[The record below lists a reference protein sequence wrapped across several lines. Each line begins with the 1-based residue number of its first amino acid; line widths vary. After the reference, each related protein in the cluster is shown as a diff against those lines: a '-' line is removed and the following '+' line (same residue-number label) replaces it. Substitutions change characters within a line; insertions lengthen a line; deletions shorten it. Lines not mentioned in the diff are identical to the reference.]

1 MMRSQPAIM
10 EILGDSFRQWTGRL
24 RDLFVADLRAMGRPD
39 PELEAL
45 ILYSLIEG
53 TIQQYLL
60 DPANYPLDQVV
71 ARIKG
76 QFVSP

>member
-1 MMRSQPAIM
+1 
-10 EILGDSFRQWTGRL
+10 
-24 RDLFVADLRAMGRPD
+24 MGRPD